1 MNTYIHMH
9 VRYLGTHIY
18 TYILQ
23 IYIHYN
29 QSATRS
35 KMVQEQQLHAEL
47 GRMRQDKRP
56 HIARNSAA
64 IAQGPAN
71 TCIYTIIYVY
81 EYE

>member
-1 MNTYIHMH
+1 
-9 VRYLGTHIY
+9 
-18 TYILQ
+18 
-23 IYIHYN
+23 
-29 QSATRS
+29 
-35 KMVQEQQLHAEL
+35 MVQEQQLHAEL